1 MSRQVYK
8 VPFFNWE
15 LGQSFAVDIFIL
27 IAILYKCQNN
37 EDQNI
42 HCRDHDILI
51 NCSKTYFDVAV
62 KPISMLH
69 VILYSFFFY

>member
-1 MSRQVYK
+1 MSSQVYK

-51 NCSKTYFDVAV
+51 NCSKTYFNVACNF
-62 KPISMLH
+62 ILLFFLLNL
-69 VILYSFFFY
+69 VILC